1 MRAAALY
8 EQLDLLTTP
17 FRFRTK
23 RQLWPYVGLAVITR
37 STGDQEIV
45 EGKVR
50 RRKRPPLTRGL
61 NRNHNPMLKSV
72 FKGAANA
79 AATTDGPLKDFY
91 DRCVGRSVRDEMAK
105 LTLAR
110 KIASVVLRLW
120 KKGEL
125 WDPAKLTMQTT

>member
-1 MRAAALY
+1 M
-8 EQLDLLTTP
+8 
-17 FRFRTK
+17 
-23 RQLWPYVGLAVITR
+23 
-37 STGDQEIV
+37 
-45 EGKVR
+45 R
-50 RRKRPPLTRGL
+50 RRKRSPLTRGL

-79 AATTDGPLKDFY
+79 AAATDGPLKDFY
-91 DRCVGRSVRDEMAK
+91 DRCVSRGVRDEMAK

-120 KKGEL
+120 KKGEF